1 MVPTSLLCTVFPFL
15 HSLLKEE
22 GMLRTDRVQRR
33 PLCVLVYVMLISHVE
48 M

>member
-1 MVPTSLLCTVFPFL
+1 MVPTSLLCTVFPFV

-33 PLCVLVYVMLISHVE
+33 PLCVLVYVMLYVTR
-48 M
+48 

>member
-1 MVPTSLLCTVFPFL
+1 MVPTSLPCAVFPFV

-33 PLCVLVYVMLISHVE
+33 PLCVLFYVILMSHIE

>member
-1 MVPTSLLCTVFPFL
+1 MVPTSLLCTVLPFV

-22 GMLRTDRVQRR
+22 GMLSTDRVQRR
-33 PLCVLVYVMLISHVE
+33 PLCVLDCVMLMSHVE